1 MKSQVWMILHRIQKI
16 FSRDEPLA
24 VFLIAGIV
32 GFIGALLIFLFK
44 LTFFDIRHF
53 VAPRAAGMVDLAE
66 NLSWWWRLALP
77 VVGGVLAGGLMEYGL
92 RVKYRAKSDDYLEA
106 IMIGDGRLSIR
117 KTLIKSAASLCSISS
132 GASIGREGPMVQ
144 LAAMAGST
152 LGQALNLPTEKL
164 RMLVACGATAG
175 LAAAYNAPIAGLLFV
190 VEIAYGR
197 LSKETLTPLIV
208 AAVIAVVV
216 THHFFGISPVY
227 QMPQFIILADWRA
240 VYFIGLGLAC
250 GLVAPVFR
258 CFLDASHKS
267 FGLLGCNRMWT
278 MALGGLGVGLISVW
292 NPDVWGNGYSV
303 VNSILHTDWTWQ
315 ALLVILVLK
324 IVATSLSYGSGAV
337 GGVFTP
343 TLFVGAALGALY
355 GHLFPLDA
363 LGADGAMVSF
373 TMVGMGAFLAAIT
386 YAPLM
391 SILMI
396 YELTM
401 SYQIILPLMLACVL
415 SYHVAQIFRL
425 DSIYEKKECDARNLL
440 KDLCRRLGSAS
451 DRKGGA

>member
-1 MKSQVWMILHRIQKI
+1 MLSK
-16 FSRDEPLA
+16 DETIV
-24 VFLIAGIV
+24 VFVIAGIV
-32 GFIGALLIFLFK
+32 GFIGSLLIFVFK
-44 LTFFDIRHF
+44 LTFLDIRLL
-53 VAPRAAGMVDLAE
+53 VAPRAGGMVALAE
-66 NLSWWWRLALP
+66 NLPWWGRLALP
-77 VVGGVLAGGLMEYGL
+77 VAGGALAGGLLEYGL
-92 RVKYRAKSDDYLEA
+92 HVTHRAKSDDYLEA

-117 KTLIKSAASLCSISS
+117 KTLVKSAASLCSISS

-144 LAAMAGST
+144 LAAMAGSA
-152 LGQALNLPTEKL
+152 LGRALKLPSDKL
-164 RMLVACGATAG
+164 RLLVACGATAG

-197 LSKETLTPLIV
+197 LSKDTLTPMIV

-227 QMPQFIILADWRA
+227 RMPQFSMPADWRA

-258 CFLDASHKS
+258 CFLDGSRKA
-267 FGLLGCNRMWT
+267 FGRLGRNRVWT

-303 VNSILHTDWTWQ
+303 VNSILHTGWTWH
-315 ALLVILVLK
+315 ALLAILVLK

-355 GHLFPLDA
+355 GHLFPPDA
-363 LGADGAMVSF
+363 LGPDGAMVSF
-373 TMVGMGAFLAAIT
+373 TIVGMGAFLASIT

-396 YELTM
+396 YELTL

-415 SYHVAQIFRL
+415 SHHVAQIFRP
-425 DSIYEKKECDARNLL
+425 DSIYEKKECDLPRVVTNLRG
-440 KDLCRRLGSAS
+440 RRTAGRE
-451 DRKGGA
+451 RKGKA